1 MNKCDCKYDVIVI
14 GAGPGGYPCAIRL
27 GQLKKKVLVVESK
40 LLGGLCL
47 NWGCIP
53 TKALSY
59 AAEMVDNFEKAKRMG
74 FDITMNGFDLNKL
87 RTWKENVVKRLRT
100 GVEYLFKANNVEW
113 KRGRAKIV
121 SDHVV
126 EVEGTSAQE
135 TFEAENIVIATGTEV
150 IALPGLEFDH
160 EYVIDTDDA
169 LEIANVPEKLLV
181 VGAGASGLEMA
192 TIYSRLGSKVTV
204 VEIMEQILPGMETE
218 LCEHL
223 HKIMKKSGIDMKVNS
238 QVKDFARDQNA
249 LRVSIETEGN
259 VVEEEFSKILVTV
272 GRRPSHSAFE
282 NLELQ
287 VDKKGYLVVNE
298 SLRTSK
304 KNIYAIG
311 DIIGPPLLAH
321 KATKQG
327 VIVAEMISGLRDRYE
342 DTVVPSCVFTI
353 PPLSSVGLTEKEA
366 IEQGHK
372 IIVGRF
378 PYRASGKAVSMGETE
393 GLVKIVGNENGK
405 LLGVHILGAESPN
418 LIGEAILTIDKG
430 MNVSD
435 IAESIHPHP
444 TLTELMQE
452 AAENFY
458 KKAIHTANK

>member
-1 MNKCDCKYDVIVI
+1 MDKYDVIVI

-27 GQLKKKVLVVESK
+27 GQLKKKVLVIESK

-59 AAEMVDNFEKAKRMG
+59 AAEMVDHLEKAKRMG
-74 FDITMNGFDLNKL
+74 FDVTFNGYDLDKL
-87 RTWKENVVKRLRT
+87 RAWKETVVKRLRT
-100 GVEYLFKANNVEW
+100 GVEYLFKANGVEW
-113 KRGRAKIV
+113 KQGRATII
-121 SDHVV
+121 SDHTV
-126 EVEGTSAQE
+126 EVENEGAKE

-160 EYVIDTDDA
+160 KHIIDTDDA
-169 LEIANVPEKLLV
+169 LEMADIPEKLLV
-181 VGAGASGLEMA
+181 IGAGASGLEMG

-204 VEIMEQILPGMETE
+204 VEIMEQILPGMESE

-223 HKIMKKSGIDMKVNS
+223 HKIMKKAGMDIRVGS
-238 QVKDFARDQNA
+238 QVKGYEQKENS
-249 LRVSIETEGN
+249 LQVSIVKEGDVTEEN
-259 VVEEEFSKILVTV
+259 YSKILVTV
-272 GRRPSHSAFE
+272 GRRPSHTAFE
-282 NLELQ
+282 NIDLQ
-287 VDKKGYLVVNE
+287 VDRKGYLMVDG

-311 DIIGPPLLAH
+311 DVIGPPLLAH

-327 VIVAEMISGLRDRYE
+327 VGVAEMIAGLKEKHE

-366 IEQGHK
+366 IEKGNK
-372 IIVGRF
+372 VVVGRF

-393 GLVKIVGNENGK
+393 GFVKIIGDENGK
-405 LLGVHILGAESPN
+405 LLGVHILGAESSN
-418 LIGEAILTIDKG
+418 LIGEGVLAIDIG
-430 MNVSD
+430 MKVSD
-435 IAESIHPHP
+435 IADSIHPHP
-444 TLTELMQE
+444 TLTEMMQE